1 MFVARRQS
9 KGVSYAPTIIP
20 LIVAF
25 ASSLACR
32 RDRQ

>member
-1 MFVARRQS
+1 MFVPRRKS
-9 KGVSYAPTIIP
+9 RGVSHAPTITP

-25 ASSLACR
+25 VYSLACR